1 MQWEPRLYQE
11 EAISTCLEAFLAR
24 GRSSVMLESPVGS
37 GKTYMALR
45 VIRGLR
51 ERLGRP
57 VRVAWAAPRRLLLKQ
72 VAEANRDFGGEDVH
86 PVTIFEKNPPR
97 ADLLVLDEAHHKA
110 TQS

>member
-11 EAISTCLEAFLAR
+11 EAIASCLEAFLAR
-24 GRSSVMLESPVGS
+24 GRASVMLESPVGS

-57 VRVAWAAPRRLLLKQ
+57 VRV
-72 VAEANRDFGGEDVH
+72 V
-86 PVTIFEKNPPR
+86 
-97 ADLLVLDEAHHKA
+97 
-110 TQS
+110 